1 MHDGGVIPNRSSLL
15 LGAALLVGQVALA
28 PAAAAQPFFP
38 FQQLVDAAA
47 QRLAT
52 ADQVAAAKW
61 INGGPVTDKAR
72 ADQVLDSVAAD
83 ATAHGI
89 DPQYVREVFTD
100 QIAANEGVQYTR
112 FGQWKFDPG
121 AAPASAPDLAETR
134 TQINGLN
141 KTLVDEIALHWNSLH
156 SQGCNQDMSDAKAA
170 VVAARG
176 LDPLYQQALTSATQ
190 SYCRPT

>member
-1 MHDGGVIPNRSSLL
+1 MHDGWVIPNRCSLF

-52 ADQVAAAKW
+52 ADPVAAAKW
-61 INGGPVTDKAR
+61 INGGPITDKAR

-89 DPQYVREVFTD
+89 DPQYVREVFAD

-121 AAPASAPDLAETR
+121 TAPSTR
-134 TQINGLN
+134 TGPGRITHADKRFEQDAGGR
-141 KTLVDEIALHWNSLH
+141 DCPALEFTAQPRLQSRICRTRRRPSLRRAD
-156 SQGCNQDMSDAKAA
+156 SIRCIS
-170 VVAARG
+170 R
-176 LDPLYQQALTSATQ
+176 
-190 SYCRPT
+190 R